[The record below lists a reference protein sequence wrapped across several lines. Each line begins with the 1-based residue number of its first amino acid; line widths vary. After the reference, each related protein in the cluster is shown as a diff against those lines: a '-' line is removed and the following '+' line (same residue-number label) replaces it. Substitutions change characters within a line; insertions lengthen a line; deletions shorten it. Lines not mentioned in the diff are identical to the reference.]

1 MYFVSLINR
10 RDLWI
15 DNKVGE
21 LVINLLIL
29 LLQLLGLSGKD
40 KFWINDES
48 REVELEVGANDFRLG
63 LAVIFFFTFFFTVVT
78 IVGIVIVIILS
89 ITFVFCIVPELWLL
103 FIQVD
108 SSLLELVHEFKLL
121 GSADAAAKRIDTS
134 LLRVPVRRRVRN
146 TERAVDSMAVMDWS
160 WAIII
165 IVVAILA
172 HIVSSKAVPY
182 SH

>member
-1 MYFVSLINR
+1 M
-10 RDLWI
+10 
-15 DNKVGE
+15 
-21 LVINLLIL
+21 
-29 LLQLLGLSGKD
+29 SGKD

-63 LAVIFFFTFFFTVVT
+63 LAVIFSFFTFFFTVVA
-78 IVGIVIVIILS
+78 IVVIVIVIILS

-103 FIQVD
+103 FIQID

-134 LLRVPVRRRVRN
+134 LLWVPMRRRVRN
-146 TERAVDSMAVMDWS
+146 TEGAVDSVAVMDWS

-172 HIVSSKAVPY
+172 HIVSSEAVPD

>member
-1 MYFVSLINR
+1 M
-10 RDLWI
+10 
-15 DNKVGE
+15 
-21 LVINLLIL
+21 
-29 LLQLLGLSGKD
+29 SGKD

-48 REVELEVGANDFRLG
+48 REVELEFGANDFRLG
-63 LAVIFFFTFFFTVVT
+63 LAVIFSFFAFFFTVVA
-78 IVGIVIVIILS
+78 IVVIVIVIILS

-103 FIQVD
+103 FVQVD

-134 LLRVPVRRRVRN
+134 LLRVPMRRRVRN
-146 TERAVDSMAVMDWS
+146 TEGAVDSVAVMDWS

-172 HIVSSKAVPY
+172 HIVSSEAVPD

>member
-1 MYFVSLINR
+1 M
-10 RDLWI
+10 
-15 DNKVGE
+15 
-21 LVINLLIL
+21 
-29 LLQLLGLSGKD
+29 SGKD

-63 LAVIFFFTFFFTVVT
+63 LAVIFSFFAFFFTVVA

-89 ITFVFCIVPELWLL
+89 ISFVFCIVPELWLL

-121 GSADAAAKRIDTS
+121 RSADAAAKRIDTS
-134 LLRVPVRRRVRN
+134 LLRVPVRGRVRN
-146 TERAVDSMAVMDWS
+146 TEGAVDSVAVMDWS

-172 HIVSSKAVPY
+172 HIVSSEAVPD

>member
-1 MYFVSLINR
+1 M
-10 RDLWI
+10 
-15 DNKVGE
+15 
-21 LVINLLIL
+21 
-29 LLQLLGLSGKD
+29 SGKD

-63 LAVIFFFTFFFTVVT
+63 LSIIFSFFTFFFTVVT
-78 IVGIVIVIILS
+78 IVVIVIVIILS

-103 FIQVD
+103 FIQID

-134 LLRVPVRRRVRN
+134 LLWVPMRRRVRN
-146 TERAVDSMAVMDWS
+146 TEGAVDSVAVMDWS

-172 HIVSSKAVPY
+172 HIVSSEAVPD

>member
-1 MYFVSLINR
+1 M
-10 RDLWI
+10 
-15 DNKVGE
+15 
-21 LVINLLIL
+21 
-29 LLQLLGLSGKD
+29 SGKD

-48 REVELEVGANDFRLG
+48 REVELEVGANNFRLG
-63 LAVIFFFTFFFTVVT
+63 LAVIFSFFTFFFTVVT
-78 IVGIVIVIILS
+78 IVVIVIVIILS

-103 FIQVD
+103 FIQID

-134 LLRVPVRRRVRN
+134 LLWVPMRRRVRN
-146 TERAVDSMAVMDWS
+146 TEGAVDSVAVMDWS

-172 HIVSSKAVPY
+172 HIVSSEAVPD

>member
-1 MYFVSLINR
+1 M
-10 RDLWI
+10 
-15 DNKVGE
+15 
-21 LVINLLIL
+21 
-29 LLQLLGLSGKD
+29 SGKD

-63 LAVIFFFTFFFTVVT
+63 LVVIFSVFTFFFTIVA

-103 FIQVD
+103 FVQVD
-108 SSLLELVHEFKLL
+108 STLLELVHEFKLL
-121 GSADAAAKRIDTS
+121 GSANAAAKRIDTS

-146 TERAVDSMAVMDWS
+146 TEGAVDSVAVMDWS

-172 HIVSSKAVPY
+172 HIVSSEAVPD

>member
-1 MYFVSLINR
+1 M
-10 RDLWI
+10 
-15 DNKVGE
+15 
-21 LVINLLIL
+21 
-29 LLQLLGLSGKD
+29 SGKD

-63 LAVIFFFTFFFTVVT
+63 LAVIFSFFTFFFTVVT
-78 IVGIVIVIILS
+78 IVVIVIVIILS

-103 FIQVD
+103 FIQID

-121 GSADAAAKRIDTS
+121 GSANATAKRIDTS
-134 LLRVPVRRRVRN
+134 LLRVPMRRRVRN
-146 TERAVDSMAVMDWS
+146 TEGAVDSVAVMDWS

-172 HIVSSKAVPY
+172 HIVSSEAVPD